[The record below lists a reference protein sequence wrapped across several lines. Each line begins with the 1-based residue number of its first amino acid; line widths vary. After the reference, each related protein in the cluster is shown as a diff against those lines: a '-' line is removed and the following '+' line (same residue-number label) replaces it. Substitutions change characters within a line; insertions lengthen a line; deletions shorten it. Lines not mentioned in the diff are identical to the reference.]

1 MTVIHRLIFAD
12 QTLQVLMP
20 WHMQQPSQPAR
31 GPLRGAKRWR
41 CSGEDPGNLSILWE
55 NVGKYWETM
64 GNDPK
69 IHGKIIYKS
78 IRLRLN
84 NILYS

>member
-1 MTVIHRLIFAD
+1 MYHMTVIHRLIFAD

-55 NVGKYWETM
+55 NVGKYWE
-64 GNDPK
+64 
-69 IHGKIIYKS
+69 I
-78 IRLRLN
+78 
-84 NILYS
+84 

>member
-1 MTVIHRLIFAD
+1 MSHMTVIHRLIFAD

-41 CSGEDPGNLSILWE
+41 CSGEDPGNLSIF
-55 NVGKYWETM
+55 VGKCGEIF
-64 GNDPK
+64 GNY
-69 IHGKIIYKS
+69 GK
-78 IRLRLN
+78 
-84 NILYS
+84 